1 MPIVCGR
8 DDEGAARAADRQRQ
22 ARLRL
27 LRPPRRRPGVVNG
40 EVDLERIFGRV
51 ITARGEIAPQHVGRA
66 FGVGGAVGEEQFYV
80 VVEAEAFEAFEIA
93 GQRDADHVGG
103 DLFDLLDRQRAAAR
117 LVTHALGAARI
128 GRRRG
133 DRVGCRWSG
142 RGHCKKTPTF
152 WLLYR
157 QFTRQLPVS
166 SGGGLVSSGAGS
178 ISARRALRSAV
189 FSSFLS
195 CFSSLRV
202 RAALARSARSLP

>member
-1 MPIVCGR
+1 MPVVCGR
-8 DDEGAARAADRQRQ
+8 DDEGAARAADRQRL

-27 LRPPRRRPGVVNG
+27 LRPACRRPGVVNG
-40 EVDLERIFGRV
+40 QVDRQRIFGRV
-51 ITARGEIAPQHVGRA
+51 ITARGEIASQHVGRA
-66 FGVGGAVGEEQFYV
+66 FGVGGAVGEEQLYV
-80 VVEAEAFEAFEIA
+80 VVEAEALEALEIA

-103 DLFDLLDRQRAAAR
+103 DLSALLDRQRAPAR
-117 LVTHALGAARI
+117 LVAPALGAARI

-133 DRVGCRWSG
+133 DRVGRRWGG

-157 QFTRQLPVS
+157 QFTRQLCVS

-202 RAALARSARSLP
+202 GGVLP